1 MNKEQQELLDEAYR
15 KYSKIANS
23 VEEPDY
29 EIHVD
34 DPHQNCTRLM
44 TTDEFINKCKTDS
57 EFSQKWGLKIEE
69 RELSLL
75 ERYELMKKLDN
86 WVSVHYKE
94 PKTME
99 YMDKHNI
106 PTRAISLMWN
116 QRSVDTPLGLPFN
129 IASYGLL
136 LEIIAKEVNMV
147 PDELIGN
154 LGDTHIYLNQIEG
167 IKEQLTR
174 EPFELPKVLK
184 KDEYHYLADMD
195 IPFSEKINAF
205 KPDFWKLENYQS
217 HPSIKIPLSN

>member
-106 PTRAISLMWN
+106 PTKL
-116 QRSVDTPLGLPFN
+116 
-129 IASYGLL
+129 IAVTYKNKTIESY
-136 LEIIAKEVNMV
+136 E
-147 PDELIGN
+147 
-154 LGDTHIYLNQIEG
+154 
-167 IKEQLTR
+167 
-174 EPFELPKVLK
+174 
-184 KDEYHYLADMD
+184 
-195 IPFSEKINAF
+195 
-205 KPDFWKLENYQS
+205 
-217 HPSIKIPLSN
+217 